1 MKYNKIK
8 ISIIFK
14 LNKPNQQKEKSLE
27 RPHKS
32 QRSAC
37 SDIEESY
44 KSTKL
49 KATVYMQGA

>member
-1 MKYNKIK
+1 M
-8 ISIIFK
+8 K

-27 RPHKS
+27 RTHKS